1 MSTTPCP
8 TYTAPAKMPVC
19 TMGEQSSSST
29 IALNANATAET
40 SRNAL
45 RTASEIC
52 IYTNDEIVLEEVSSA
67 GEQA

>member
-45 RTASEIC
+45 RTASERLG
-52 IYTNDEIVLEEVSSA
+52 VAAWSSCTHA
-67 GEQA
+67 SL